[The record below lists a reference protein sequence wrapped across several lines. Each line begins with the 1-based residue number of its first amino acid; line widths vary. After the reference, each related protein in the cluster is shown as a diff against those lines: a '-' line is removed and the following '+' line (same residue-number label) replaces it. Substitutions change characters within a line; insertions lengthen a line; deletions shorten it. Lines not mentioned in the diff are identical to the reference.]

1 MFIWVQNHW
10 HWFAGYLAAASTA
23 GFLLMSSDKARA
35 KKGSWR
41 IPEKT
46 FFGVALL
53 GGTPGCLAG
62 MYLFHH
68 KTRHWYF
75 RWGIPPVSYT
85 HLLSRLQTPFC
96 FRVVEHDPTHL
107 SASHR
112 SLPGG

>member
-23 GFLLMSSDKARA
+23 GFLLMGSDKARA

-41 IPEKT
+41 IPQKT

-75 RWGIPPVSYT
+75 RWGIPLI
-85 HLLSRLQTPFC
+85 LLFQICIAVWIIRCMGRLC
-96 FRVVEHDPTHL
+96 
-107 SASHR
+107 
-112 SLPGG
+112 

>member
-1 MFIWVQNHW
+1 MGAKPLALVCR
-10 HWFAGYLAAASTA
+10 LSAAASTA
-23 GFLLMSSDKARA
+23 GFLLMGSDKARA

-75 RWGIPPVSYT
+75 RWGIPLI
-85 HLLSRLQTPFC
+85 LLFQICIAGLDYPLVWAALLMGALWF
-96 FRVVEHDPTHL
+96 
-107 SASHR
+107 
-112 SLPGG
+112 

>member
-23 GFLLMSSDKARA
+23 GFLLMGSDKARA

-68 KTRHWYF
+68 KTRHCGLDYPLYE
-75 RWGIPPVSYT
+75 PP
-85 HLLSRLQTPFC
+85 LLKGSVMVLNI
-96 FRVVEHDPTHL
+96 
-107 SASHR
+107 SS
-112 SLPGG
+112 